1 MHLVQAKRQPTMAP
15 HEAEEDREAFKAAV
29 EVTIDGVQ
37 ELPVPIK
44 PFANDVPRVRTDRV
58 IKPTGMP
65 PADWSLA

>member
-1 MHLVQAKRQPTMAP
+1 MSKQAFIAP
-15 HEAEEDREAFKAAV
+15 HEAEQAREDFMSGV

-65 PADWSLA
+65 PEHWGLA

>member
-1 MHLVQAKRQPTMAP
+1 MSKQAFIAP
-15 HEAEEDREAFKAAV
+15 HEAEQAREDFKSAV
-29 EVTIDGVQ
+29 VVIIDGVQ

-65 PADWSLA
+65 PEHWGLA